1 MGFSISMNSCLML
14 MIGVIAV
21 ALCWR
26 LRLLLRILGLLRL
39 FLDRFRQRLTQNA
52 SWLERD
58 LASCRYIHALTCL
71 GVASTCLRIRMLN
84 GKGAE
89 PARLDTVP
97 FDDRFGQSFEEC
109 IDRCTCF
116 RLRVTE
122 LRGDRFY

>member
-14 MIGVIAV
+14 MIGVIAI

-26 LRLLLRILGLLRL
+26 LRLLLRVLGLLRL

-84 GKGAE
+84 GKGTE

-97 FDDRFGQSFEEC
+97 FDDRFGQSF
-109 IDRCTCF
+109 ISST
-116 RLRVTE
+116 
-122 LRGDRFY
+122 GFYASQ